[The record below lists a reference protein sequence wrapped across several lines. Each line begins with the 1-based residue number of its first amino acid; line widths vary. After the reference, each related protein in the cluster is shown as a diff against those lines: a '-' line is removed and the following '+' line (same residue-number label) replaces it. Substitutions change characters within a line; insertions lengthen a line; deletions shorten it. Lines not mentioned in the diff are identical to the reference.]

1 MHAHNAE
8 TAVRPLSGWGR
19 CPVESCRLVRPANMG
34 ALREMLSQPADDG
47 EMIPRGLGR
56 SYGDAALNHDRR
68 VILATDF
75 DRMLSFDPA
84 MGILHAEAGV
94 SLADL
99 MAHLLPRGY
108 FVPTTPGT
116 KYITLGGAIA
126 ADVHGKNHHRDGSFG
141 DHVQSIEL
149 LTADG
154 SVRWCSP
161 YEHADLFQAT
171 IGGMGLTGIILSA
184 KLTMTRVPSAY
195 CQVSYRRT
203 ANLAEAM
210 DGFDQSDAD
219 YRYSVAWVDTL
230 TTGESLGR
238 SVVMLGNDAT
248 VEMLSGKQREH
259 PHRLPRRRD
268 KSVPFDLPFNVFGR
282 WTVAAFNRV
291 FYATHP
297 DKETIVD
304 YDRFFYPLDA
314 VAHWN
319 RLYGKRGFV
328 QYQVLMPPP
337 REQAVAGLTQI
348 LEAVAA
354 SGMGSFLTVLKKCGS
369 AGPGLLSF
377 MSPGYTLT
385 MDLPDT
391 GEKLRRLTATLDR
404 ITLDH
409 GGRLY
414 LAKDALMQADTFAIM
429 YPNLPR
435 FRQIKQQYDPEGRF
449 SSSQARRLGIVET
462 S

>member
-1 MHAHNAE
+1 
-8 TAVRPLSGWGR
+8 
-19 CPVESCRLVRPANMG
+19 
-34 ALREMLSQPADDG
+34 
-47 EMIPRGLGR
+47 
-56 SYGDAALNHDRR
+56 
-68 VILATDF
+68 
-75 DRMLSFDPA
+75 
-84 MGILHAEAGV
+84 
-94 SLADL
+94 
-99 MAHLLPRGY
+99 
-108 FVPTTPGT
+108 
-116 KYITLGGAIA
+116 
-126 ADVHGKNHHRDGSFG
+126 
-141 DHVQSIEL
+141 VQSIEL

-195 CQVSYRRT
+195 CQVNYRRT
-203 ANLAEAM
+203 ANLTEAM